1 MVQLQLAAVWDE
13 GVESPHHHD
22 HENDGSCTA
31 LAFIQE
37 PLKCWETLYDRFQRT
52 GNLNDIS
59 EAISILHRAVETTPA
74 DDMNFATMLN
84 NLGNSFLSRFEH
96 TGDLGDLAEAIS
108 LQTRAVDLTP
118 AGDEDLPSRLSNL
131 GNSLGCRY
139 QSTGDLSD
147 ISRAIS
153 FQMQGVYL
161 TPEGHVHG
169 PSEFNNLGRSYK
181 IRFERTGNL
190 SDLANAIS
198 AQMNAVQLTPE
209 GHTDLPGYL
218 MNLGGSLTRRF
229 ERKGDLE
236 DIAEAISLRTYA
248 VHLTPDG
255 HAHLPSHLTNLGGSF
270 TCRFERTGDLEDIAE
285 AISLRTRAVHLTPD
299 GHADL
304 PSRLMN
310 LGGSLTGRFERT
322 GDLEDIAEA
331 ISLQTHAVPL
341 TPDRHAHLPSHLM
354 NLGRSFTRRFERKG
368 DLEDIAEAISLQ
380 THAVRLT
387 PDGHAHL
394 PSHLMNLG
402 GSLTGRFERTGDL
415 EDIAEAISLR
425 TYAVH
430 LTPDGHAHLPNI
442 LTNLANSFLSRFQS
456 LKDDSDLSEAI
467 ALQTRAIELTPEPH
481 ASLPTHLTSLG
492 VSLKQ
497 RFQRFGNLSD
507 ISAAIARQEQAV
519 DATSEGH
526 AQLPGFHTNL
536 GTSFMMRFG
545 HTHDPADAKNGISN
559 LVQALQLTH
568 ERHANLPTM
577 HINLAFAWY
586 QYFTSSH
593 RSDHLDA
600 AISNF
605 KYAATCTSGSPRTRL
620 EGTIC
625 WAGLLNDFYPCST
638 SVLTAF
644 GTALDLLTSIAG
656 LEQTVQHRYTMVG
669 EFLSIPGE
677 AAAAAFKLSHPDRA
691 LEWLEQG
698 RCLVWGQQSQ
708 LRTPLDALNAH
719 DPALAARLL
728 FVSQHLE
735 SAGSSRQ
742 HSSTSNSWDRKA
754 SHEADALKHSQL
766 ASERDRILGHIRAI
780 PGFETFLQPLRCTAI
795 LSHLPRS
802 GPVIVL
808 NVHEDRCDAIALR
821 DGSDEVLHIPLPSFT
836 LQKAKW
842 YQHILTAQLKDHRL
856 RIQDV
861 EQTSELSCGR
871 AAGPYNAK
879 ARDVHDILEGL
890 WRGVVRPTLD
900 ALGFLVDP
908 VNALPRIWWC
918 PTGPL
923 SFLPLHAAGVYKG
936 VQVES
941 VADYVVSSYTPSVAA
956 LTQRIKNDAPIDD
969 RVSGL
974 FLTSQPTAPGAP
986 RILGTVKEVSAIHT
1000 KAQELQIRAL
1010 NLSGDAITP
1019 KECLERM
1026 EEYSSIHLA
1035 CHGIQ
1040 ETLNPLR
1047 SRFLFHKGGLDLNSV
1062 MQKNL
1067 PNADLAYLSACQTS
1081 AGQESLPDEAVH
1093 LAAGMLAAGY
1103 RRVVSTMWEIGDES
1117 ASQVASDFYQ
1127 YLWSRRPEGSGSRF
1141 DGTLSAHA
1149 LHYATQQLRD
1159 RLGNT
1164 NASLLAWIPFVHYGY

>member
-1 MVQLQLAAVWDE
+1 MNL
-13 GVESPHHHD
+13 G
-22 HENDGSCTA
+22 GSLTC
-31 LAFIQE
+31 
-37 PLKCWETLYDRFQRT
+37 RFERT
-52 GNLNDIS
+52 GNLEDIS
-59 EAISILHRAVETTPA
+59 AAISLRTRAVHLTPEGHT
-74 DDMNFATMLN
+74 DLPIHLM
-84 NLGNSFLSRFEH
+84 NLGGSLTCRFER
-96 TGDLGDLAEAIS
+96 TGDLEDISEAIS
-108 LQTRAVDLTP
+108 LQTRAVH
-118 AGDEDLPSRLSNL
+118 
-131 GNSLGCRY
+131 
-139 QSTGDLSD
+139 
-147 ISRAIS
+147 
-153 FQMQGVYL
+153 L
-161 TPEGHVHG
+161 TPEGHTHL
-169 PSEFNNLGRSYK
+169 PIHLMNLGGSLTC
-181 IRFERTGNL
+181 RFERTGNL
-190 SDLANAIS
+190 EDISAAIS
-198 AQMNAVQLTPE
+198 LQTRAVHLTPE
-209 GHTDLPGYL
+209 GHTDLPRRLMNLGGSLTCRFERTGNLEDISAAISLRTRAVHLTPEGHADLPIHL

-229 ERKGDLE
+229 ERTGDLE
-236 DIAEAISLRTYA
+236 DISEAISLQAHA
-248 VHLTPDG
+248 VHLTPEG
-255 HAHLPSHLTNLGGSF
+255 HTDLPMHLMNLGGSL
-270 TCRFERTGDLEDIAE
+270 TCRFERTGNLEDISA
-285 AISLRTRAVHLTPD
+285 AISLRTRAVHLTPE

-310 LGGSLTGRFERT
+310 LGGSLTCRFERT
-322 GDLEDIAEA
+322 GDLEDMAEA
-331 ISLQTHAVPL
+331 ISLK
-341 TPDRHAHLPSHLM
+341 
-354 NLGRSFTRRFERKG
+354 TR
-368 DLEDIAEAISLQ
+368 
-380 THAVRLT
+380 
-387 PDGHAHL
+387 
-394 PSHLMNLG
+394 
-402 GSLTGRFERTGDL
+402 
-415 EDIAEAISLR
+415 
-425 TYAVH
+425 AVH

-456 LKDDSDLSEAI
+456 LKNDSDLSEAI
-467 ALQTRAIELTPEPH
+467 ARQTRAIELTPESH
-481 ASLPTHLTSLG
+481 ASLPSYLTSLG
-492 VSLKQ
+492 VLLRQ
-497 RFQRFGNLSD
+497 RFQRFGNVSD
-507 ISAAIARQEQAV
+507 ISAAIARQKQAV
-519 DATSEGH
+519 DVSSKGH

-545 HTHDPADAKNGISN
+545 HTHDPVDAENGISN
-559 LVQALQLTH
+559 LVQALQLTPDM
-568 ERHANLPTM
+568 HAELPPRYM
-577 HINLAFAWY
+577 ILASAWF
-586 QYFTSSH
+586 QYFTS
-593 RSDHLDA
+593 R
-600 AISNF
+600 
-605 KYAATCTSGSPRTRL
+605 
-620 EGTIC
+620 
-625 WAGLLNDFYPCST
+625 LLNDFYPCST

-656 LEQTVQHRYTMVG
+656 LEQTVQHRFTMVG

-677 AAAAAFKLSHPDRA
+677 AAAAAFRLGRPDRA

-754 SHEADALKHSQL
+754 SHEADALKHSQM

-808 NVHEDRCDAIALR
+808 NVHQHRCDAIALQ

-842 YQHILTAQLKDHRL
+842 YQRMLTAQLKEHQRH
-856 RIQDV
+856 IQDV

-871 AAGPYNAK
+871 AARPYNAK
-879 ARDVHDILEGL
+879 AQDVHGVLEGL

-900 ALGFLVDP
+900 ALGFLVDEDP

-936 VQVES
+936 MQVES

-956 LTQRIKNDAPIDD
+956 LTQRVENDAPIDD

-1047 SRFLFHKGGLDLNSV
+1047 SRFVFHKGGLDLNSV

>member
-1 MVQLQLAAVWDE
+1 
-13 GVESPHHHD
+13 
-22 HENDGSCTA
+22 
-31 LAFIQE
+31 
-37 PLKCWETLYDRFQRT
+37 
-52 GNLNDIS
+52 
-59 EAISILHRAVETTPA
+59 
-74 DDMNFATMLN
+74 MLN
-84 NLGNSFLSRFEH
+84 NLASSFLSRFEH

-118 AGDEDLPSRLSNL
+118 AGDEHLPSRLSNL

-153 FQMQGVYL
+153 FQIQGVYL

-181 IRFERTGNL
+181 IRFERTGDL

-198 AQMNAVQLTPE
+198 AQMNAVHLTPE
-209 GHTDLPGYL
+209 GHTHLPIHLMNLGGSLTCRFEQTGNLEDISAAISLRTHAVHLTPEGHADLPRRL

-229 ERKGDLE
+229 ERTGNLE
-236 DIAEAISLRTYA
+236 DISAAISLQ
-248 VHLTPDG
+248 
-255 HAHLPSHLTNLGGSF
+255 
-270 TCRFERTGDLEDIAE
+270 
-285 AISLRTRAVHLTPD
+285 TRAVHLTPE

-304 PSRLMN
+304 PRRLMN
-310 LGGSLTGRFERT
+310 LGGSLTRRFERTGNLEDISAAISLRTHAVHLTPEGHADLPRRLMNLGGSLTRRFERT

-331 ISLQTHAVPL
+331 ISLQTCAV
-341 TPDRHAHLPSHLM
+341 HLFPEGHTDLPGNLM
-354 NLGRSFTRRFERKG
+354 NLGGSFTCRFERTG
-368 DLEDIAEAISLQ
+368 NLEDISAAISLQ
-380 THAVRLT
+380 THAVHLT
-387 PDGHAHL
+387 PEGHADL
-394 PSHLMNLG
+394 PRRLMNLG
-402 GSLTGRFERTGDL
+402 GSFTYRFERTGDL
-415 EDIAEAISLR
+415 KDISEAISLQ
-425 TYAVH
+425 THAVH

-442 LTNLANSFLSRFQS
+442 LTNLATSFLSRFES
-456 LKDDSDLSEAI
+456 LKNDSDLLDAI
-467 ALQTRAIELTPEPH
+467 ALQTQAIELTP
-481 ASLPTHLTSLG
+481 
-492 VSLKQ
+492 
-497 RFQRFGNLSD
+497 D
-507 ISAAIARQEQAV
+507 
-519 DATSEGH
+519 
-526 AQLPGFHTNL
+526 
-536 GTSFMMRFG
+536 
-545 HTHDPADAKNGISN
+545 
-559 LVQALQLTH
+559 
-568 ERHANLPTM
+568 
-577 HINLAFAWY
+577 
-586 QYFTSSH
+586 
-593 RSDHLDA
+593 
-600 AISNF
+600 
-605 KYAATCTSGSPRTRL
+605 PRTKL
-620 EGTIC
+620 EGAIG
-625 WAGLLNDFYPCST
+625 WAVLLNNFYPCST

-644 GTALDLLTSIAG
+644 GAALDLLTSLAG
-656 LEQTVQHRYTMVG
+656 LEQTVQHRFTMVG

-677 AAAAAFKLSHPDRA
+677 AAAAAFRLGRPDRA

-728 FVSQHLE
+728 FISQHLE

-808 NVHEDRCDAIALR
+808 NVHQHRCDAIALQ

-842 YQHILTAQLKDHRL
+842 YQRILTAQLKDHRL

-900 ALGFLVDP
+900 ALGFLVGASSSI
-908 VNALPRIWWC
+908 NALPRIWWC

-936 VQVES
+936 MQVES

-956 LTQRIKNDAPIDD
+956 LTQRVENDAPIDD

>member
-1 MVQLQLAAVWDE
+1 MSIPFHLNDTKSERPNSDSAGKGVYHWVLEAAMLSLMLGKDGADRSDNLPPDAGPLRWTLHSTFELPPGIRGIRFVIKRNGGEAIEIVSPDYASLAKDSTNLLDHEWEMAIPGDMVQLQLAAILDE

-52 GNLNDIS
+52 GNLNEIS
-59 EAISILHRAVETTPA
+59 EAISILHRVVETTPA

-84 NLGNSFLSRFEH
+84 NLASSFLSRFEH

-161 TPEGHVHG
+161 TPEGHMHG
-169 PSEFNNLGRSYK
+169 PSEFNNLGRSYN

-209 GHTDLPGYL
+209 GHADLPSRL
-218 MNLGGSLTRRF
+218 M
-229 ERKGDLE
+229 
-236 DIAEAISLRTYA
+236 
-248 VHLTPDG
+248 
-255 HAHLPSHLTNLGGSF
+255 NLGGSF
-270 TCRFERTGDLEDIAE
+270 TCRFERTGDLEDISE
-285 AISLRTRAVHLTPD
+285 AISLRTRAVHLTPE

-304 PSRLMN
+304 PRRLHEPW
-310 LGGSLTGRFERT
+310 R
-322 GDLEDIAEA
+322 DIAEA
-331 ISLQTHAVPL
+331 ISLQTCAVHL
-341 TPDRHAHLPSHLM
+341 TPEGHADLPRRLM
-354 NLGRSFTRRFERKG
+354 NLGGSFTRRFERTG
-368 DLEDIAEAISLQ
+368 NLEDISAAISLQ
-380 THAVRLT
+380 THAV
-387 PDGHAHL
+387 
-394 PSHLMNLG
+394 
-402 GSLTGRFERTGDL
+402 
-415 EDIAEAISLR
+415 
-425 TYAVH
+425 H
-430 LTPDGHAHLPNI
+430 LTPEGHADLPNI
-442 LTNLANSFLSRFQS
+442 LTNLATSFLSRFQS
-456 LKDDSDLSEAI
+456 LNNDSDLSEAI
-467 ALQTRAIELTPEPH
+467 ARQTRAIELTPESH
-481 ASLPTHLTSLG
+481 ASLPYYLTSLG
-492 VSLKQ
+492 VLLRRQ
-497 RFQRFGNLSD
+497 FQRFGNLSD
-507 ISAAIARQEQAV
+507 ISTALARQKQAV
-519 DATSEGH
+519 DVSSKGH

-545 HTHDPADAKNGISN
+545 HTHDPVDAENGISN
-559 LVQALQLTH
+559 LVQALQLTPDM
-568 ERHANLPTM
+568 HAELLPTYM
-577 HINLAFAWY
+577 NLASAWF
-586 QYFTSSH
+586 QYFTLSH

-600 AISNF
+600 SISNC
-605 KYAATCTSGSPRTRL
+605 KSAVTCTSGSPRTKLKGAIR
-620 EGTIC
+620 

-656 LEQTVQHRYTMVG
+656 LEQTVQHRFTM
-669 EFLSIPGE
+669 
-677 AAAAAFKLSHPDRA
+677 
-691 LEWLEQG
+691 
-698 RCLVWGQQSQ
+698 
-708 LRTPLDALNAH
+708 
-719 DPALAARLL
+719 
-728 FVSQHLE
+728 
-735 SAGSSRQ
+735 
-742 HSSTSNSWDRKA
+742 A
-754 SHEADALKHSQL
+754 SHEAEALKHSQL

-795 LSHLPRS
+795 LSHLPPS
-802 GPVIVL
+802 GPVVVL

-842 YQHILTAQLKDHRL
+842 YQRMLTAQLKEHQR

-861 EQTSELSCGR
+861 EQTSELSWGR

-879 ARDVHDILEGL
+879 ARDVHGVLEGL

-900 ALGFLVDP
+900 ALGFLRRDEDP

-936 VQVES
+936 VQVEN

-956 LTQRIKNDAPIDD
+956 LTQRVENDAPIDD
-969 RVSGL
+969 RVSRL

-986 RILGTVKEVSAIHT
+986 RILGTMKEVSAIHT